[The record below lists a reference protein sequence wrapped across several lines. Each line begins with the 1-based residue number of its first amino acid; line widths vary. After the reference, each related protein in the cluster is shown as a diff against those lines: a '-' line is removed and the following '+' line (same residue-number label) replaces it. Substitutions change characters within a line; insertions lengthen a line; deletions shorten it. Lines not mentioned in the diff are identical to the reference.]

1 MPSMRISNWHYVYVL
16 LSEKDDDLYIGYT
29 INLKRRLEEHNAKKN
44 FSTRGRAPFALIYT
58 ETCLNMQDALRR
70 ERYLKTTQGRR
81 FIKLRL
87 KEFLKNKNN
96 LKFLYWV

>member
-1 MPSMRISNWHYVYVL
+1 MPSRRISNWHYVYVL

-29 INLKRRLEEHNAKKN
+29 INLKRRLAEHNAKKS
-44 FSTRGRAPFALIYT
+44 FSTKSRTPFALIYS
-58 ETCLNMQDALRR
+58 ECCLNMKDAIRR

-81 FIKLRL
+81 FLKLRL
-87 KEFLKNKNN
+87 KEFLKNRNN